1 MAVQFSTVP
10 SIGSSVMVRVEV
22 GGWGEVM
29 MDDSTEILSQS
40 FLREVIVFV
49 SSS

>member
-10 SIGSSVMVRVEV
+10 SIGSSVMVRVGV

-29 MDDSTEILSQS
+29 MDDSAEILSRS

-49 SSS
+49 RSS